1 MDTYFTKFPT
11 ITYSGVPVRDITRRV
26 VINPETIIDS
36 ATYYP
41 YKVESGIRSDVVS
54 HAYYG
59 DQDVDWLI
67 YLANGIVDPYYGW
80 PMSDDQFEEYISS
93 KYGSVQDAK
102 NKIAYWE
109 VNWSE
114 DPFSIP
120 PGRYESMT
128 TKIKGYWKP
137 VLDATRKVSSY
148 KRKEISATTSTN
160 VILTLHMD
168 GSSQTEGVRVL
179 VDSSKNMIG
188 WCEIIYVDSNFVLV
202 KDVRYQ
208 GTIDGIAIPGDELN
222 ATHVTSN
229 SVVTRPIPLDEV
241 SYWSPVSYYDD
252 ELAENEK
259 LKTIM
264 LLDPGQLYSART
276 AVANKIKE

>member
-11 ITYSGVPVRDITRRV
+11 ITYSGTPVRDITRRV
-26 VINPETIIDS
+26 VIEPQTVIDS

-41 YKVESGIRSDVVS
+41 YKVESGTRSDVVA

-80 PMSDDQFEEYISS
+80 PMSDDQFEEYIVN
-93 KYGSVQDAK
+93 KYGSVQVAK
-102 NKIAYWE
+102 NKVAYWE

-114 DPFSIP
+114 DRFSIP

-128 TKIKGYWKP
+128 TKLKEYWKP
-137 VLDATRKVSSY
+137 VLDVRGNASSY

-160 VILTLHMD
+160 VIMKLYLD
-168 GSSQTEGVRVL
+168 GSSQSEGVRVL
-179 VDSSKNMIG
+179 VDSSKKMIG
-188 WCEIIYVDSNFVLV
+188 WCEVIYVASDYVIV

-208 GTIDGIAIPGDELN
+208 GVIDGLAIPGDESN
-222 ATHVTSN
+222 STSVTST
-229 SVVTRPIPLDEV
+229 SVVSRPISLDEV
-241 SYWSPVSYYDD
+241 PYWSQVSYYDD
-252 ELAENEK
+252 EIAENEK

-264 LLDPGQLYSART
+264 LLDPGQLYAAT
-276 AVANKIKE
+276 TTVASKIKE

>member
-120 PGRYESMT
+120 P
-128 TKIKGYWKP
+128 
-137 VLDATRKVSSY
+137 
-148 KRKEISATTSTN
+148 IS
-160 VILTLHMD
+160 
-168 GSSQTEGVRVL
+168 
-179 VDSSKNMIG
+179 
-188 WCEIIYVDSNFVLV
+188 
-202 KDVRYQ
+202 
-208 GTIDGIAIPGDELN
+208 
-222 ATHVTSN
+222 
-229 SVVTRPIPLDEV
+229 
-241 SYWSPVSYYDD
+241 
-252 ELAENEK
+252 
-259 LKTIM
+259 
-264 LLDPGQLYSART
+264 
-276 AVANKIKE
+276 